1 MFPHTIYFSLFF
13 FFREEQQQ
21 VFLRFNVTPSANF
34 LVCSKCVT
42 GDSQQ
47 DRNARAYF
55 LVKQENKQK
64 KQRQSNK
71 QNITKHKSNRKDN
84 KKNSKQNYARS
95 KRSDSRV
102 VQIESAHNRRYVFK
116 LLSCLTVIIVDRT
129 FILFFSTVESVMFT
143 EQKKSIHKHKSTS

>member
-13 FFREEQQQ
+13 LSRGATAS
-21 VFLRFNVTPSANF
+21 FLRFNVTPSANF

-71 QNITKHKSNRKDN
+71 QNITKHKSNRKEN
-84 KKNSKQNYARS
+84 KKTANKTMLEANEAIHVS
-95 KRSDSRV
+95 
-102 VQIESAHNRRYVFK
+102 FK
-116 LLSCLTVIIVDRT
+116 
-129 FILFFSTVESVMFT
+129 
-143 EQKKSIHKHKSTS
+143 